1 MIVSQNKRLRFALVD
16 YDNVNP
22 QKVMY
27 KYISVII
34 LAVLISNCSKLDE
47 LTKFNM
53 DYDTQVTIPSTAG
66 INLPFDVLTPETET
80 NSESTFESNDTRKDL
95 IEEIKLTKL
104 QLVITAPSDADFS
117 FLESIEVY
125 ISAAGLDEIKIAS
138 KVEVPETVST
148 LDLEVSDVD
157 LKEYIKKDNYSLRLN
172 TVTDEAMSQDHQIDV
187 KSTFFV
193 DAKILGL

>member
-1 MIVSQNKRLRFALVD
+1 MR
-16 YDNVNP
+16 
-22 QKVMY
+22 
-27 KYISVII
+27 KYISII
-34 LAVLISNCSKLDE
+34 VLAFIVSSCSKLDE

-53 DYDTQVTIPSTAG
+53 DYDTQVTIPSSAG
-66 INLPFDVLTPETET
+66 INLPFDVLTPDTET

-95 IEEIKLTKL
+95 VEEIKLTKL
-104 QLVITAPSDADFS
+104 QLALTSPSEADFS

-125 ISAAGLDEIKIAS
+125 ISAEGLDEILIAS
-138 KVEVPETVST
+138 KTEIPETVST
-148 LDLEVSDVD
+148 LDLEVSDTD

-187 KSTFFV
+187 NSTFFV